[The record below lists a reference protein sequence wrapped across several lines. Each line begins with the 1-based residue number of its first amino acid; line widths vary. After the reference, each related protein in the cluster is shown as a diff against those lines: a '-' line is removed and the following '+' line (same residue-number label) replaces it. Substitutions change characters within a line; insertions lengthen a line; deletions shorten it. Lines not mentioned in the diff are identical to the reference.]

1 MDKKSN
7 GLILALAAICVV
19 VILCLACGMN
29 QWYAVLAYW
38 IVLLIKNWNDWKR
51 GN

>member
-7 GLILALAAICVV
+7 MLILTLAAICVV
-19 VILCLACGMN
+19 VIFCLAYGVN

-38 IVLLIKNWNDWKR
+38 IVLLIKNYVDWRCKK
-51 GN
+51 